1 MESQMEG
8 ELSQE
13 SVAEVEAEGPIDPAV
28 TEEPQNLEADSQE
41 ASQPEQQAEPDD
53 DSEEFEWEGKRIK
66 APKGLKDGVLMH
78 ADYTRKTQGLAAEKE
93 ALKQREE
100 RIAQQAKAS
109 EEEISARARMH
120 HIDAEL
126 KRFETFDWQQYQQ
139 ARLQDPLQADEAWNY
154 VQHLRSQRNEAA
166 QSIMQAENAR
176 GVEAQQETAKRLHE
190 TEQFARSK
198 GWTAETDKQVIEFA
212 VSKGASPKDLQM
224 MMNPLVYETLYLARL
239 GEQTLKKGM
248 AAPKPGTPA
257 APLHVVGAK
266 ANPPAR
272 KDLASMSMEE
282 YVATRQKQMAA
293 KSR

>member
-1 MESQMEG
+1 MEHQMEG
-8 ELSQE
+8 ELSQD
-13 SVAEVEAEGPIDPAV
+13 SAPEVEAEGPIDPGV
-28 TEEPQNLEADSQE
+28 VEQPENLEADSIE
-41 ASQPEQQAEPDD
+41 DSQPEQTAEPD
-53 DSEEFEWEGKRIK
+53 DSEEFEWEGRRIK

-78 ADYTRKTQGLAAEKE
+78 ADYTRKTQEIASTRKE
-93 ALKQREE
+93 LEEARE
-100 RIAQQAKAS
+100 RVTQQAKAS

-126 KRFETFDWQQYQQ
+126 KRFETFDWSQYQQ

-166 QSIMQAENAR
+166 TSIMQAEQQR
-176 GVEAQQETAKRLHE
+176 GVEAQQETARRLHE

-198 GWTAETDKQVIEFA
+198 GWTAETDKAVIEFA
-212 VSKGASPKDLQM
+212 VSKGATPKDLQA

-272 KDLASMSMEE
+272 KTVGDMSMDE
-282 YVATRQKQMAA
+282 YVAFRSKQNAA
-293 KSR
+293 KGR

>member
-1 MESQMEG
+1 MEPKMEG
-8 ELSQE
+8 ESQE
-13 SVAEVEAEGPIDPAV
+13 SAPDVEAEGPIETGAV
-28 TEEPQNLEADSQE
+28 EEPQNLEADSQE
-41 ASQPEQQAEPDD
+41 ASQPEAEAEPDED
-53 DSEEFEWEGKRIK
+53 LEEFEWEGRRIK

-78 ADYTRKTQGLAAEKE
+78 ADYTRKTMEVSATRQQL
-93 ALKQREE
+93 EE
-100 RIAQQAKAS
+100 RAERIQQQAKAS

-166 QSIMQAENAR
+166 QSVSQAVQQR
-176 GVEAQQETAKRLHE
+176 GVEAQQETARRLHE

-212 VSKGASPKDLQM
+212 VSKGATPKDLQA

-282 YVATRQKQMAA
+282 YVATRQKQLAA

>member
-1 MESQMEG
+1 MEHQMEG

-13 SVAEVEAEGPIDPAV
+13 SAADVEAEGPIETGAV
-28 TEEPQNLEADSQE
+28 EEPQDLNAVSGED
-41 ASQPEQQAEPDD
+41 SQPEQIAEPD

-78 ADYTRKTQGLAAEKE
+78 ADYTRKTQEIASTRKE
-93 ALKQREE
+93 LEEARE
-100 RIAQQAKAS
+100 RVTQQAKAS

-126 KRFETFDWQQYQQ
+126 KRFETFDWSQYQQ

-176 GVEAQQETAKRLHE
+176 GAQAQQETARRLHE

-212 VSKGASPKDLQM
+212 VSKGASPKDLQA

-272 KDLASMSMEE
+272 KTVGDMSMEE
-282 YVATRQKQMAA
+282 YVAFRSKQNAA

>member
-1 MESQMEG
+1 MEPKMEG
-8 ELSQE
+8 ESQE
-13 SVAEVEAEGPIDPAV
+13 SAPDVEAEGPIETGAV
-28 TEEPQNLEADSQE
+28 EEPQNLEADSQE
-41 ASQPEQQAEPDD
+41 ASQPEAEAEPDED
-53 DSEEFEWEGKRIK
+53 LEEFEWEGRRIK

-78 ADYTRKTQGLAAEKE
+78 ADYTRKTMEVSATRQQL
-93 ALKQREE
+93 EE
-100 RIAQQAKAS
+100 RAERIQQQAKAS

-126 KRFETFDWQQYQQ
+126 KRFETFDWQQYQL

-166 QSIMQAENAR
+166 QSISQAENAR
-176 GVEAQQETAKRLHE
+176 SEQAQQETAKRLRE

-212 VSKGASPKDLQM
+212 VSKGASPKDLQA

-282 YVATRQKQMAA
+282 YVATRQKQLAA

>member
-1 MESQMEG
+1 MEHQMEG
-8 ELSQE
+8 ELSQD
-13 SVAEVEAEGPIDPAV
+13 SAPEVEAEGPIDPGV
-28 TEEPQNLEADSQE
+28 VEQPENLEADSIE
-41 ASQPEQQAEPDD
+41 DSQPEQTAEPD
-53 DSEEFEWEGKRIK
+53 DSEEFEWEGRRIK

-78 ADYTRKTQGLAAEKE
+78 ADYTRKTQEIASTRKE
-93 ALKQREE
+93 LEEARE
-100 RIAQQAKAS
+100 RVTQQAKAS

-126 KRFETFDWQQYQQ
+126 KRFETFDWSQYQQ

-166 QSIMQAENAR
+166 TSIMQAEQQR
-176 GVEAQQETAKRLHE
+176 GVEAQQETARRLHE

-198 GWTAETDKQVIEFA
+198 GWTAETDKAVIEFA
-212 VSKGASPKDLQM
+212 VSKGATPKDLQA

-282 YVATRQKQMAA
+282 YVATRQKQIAA

>member
-1 MESQMEG
+1 MEHQMEG

-13 SVAEVEAEGPIDPAV
+13 SAPEVEAEGPIDPGV
-28 TEEPQNLEADSQE
+28 VEQPENLEADSSE
-41 ASQPEQQAEPDD
+41 DSQPEQQAEPDD
-53 DSEEFEWEGKRIK
+53 DSEEFEWEGRRIK

-78 ADYTRKTQGLAAEKE
+78 ADYTRKTQEIASTRKE
-93 ALKQREE
+93 LEEARE
-100 RIAQQAKAS
+100 RVTQQAKAS

-126 KRFETFDWQQYQQ
+126 KRFEAFDWSQYQQ

-166 QSIMQAENAR
+166 QSISQAENAR
-176 GVEAQQETAKRLHE
+176 SAEAQQETARRLHE

-212 VSKGASPKDLQM
+212 VSKGASPKDLQATM
-224 MMNPLVYETLYLARL
+224 SPLVYETLYLARL

-257 APLHVVGAK
+257 APLHVVAAK

-272 KDLASMSMEE
+272 KDLASMSMDE
-282 YVATRQKQMAA
+282 YVATRQKQLAA

>member
-1 MESQMEG
+1 MEHQMEG

-13 SVAEVEAEGPIDPAV
+13 SAPEVEAEGPIDPGV
-28 TEEPQNLEADSQE
+28 VEQPENLEADSSE
-41 ASQPEQQAEPDD
+41 DSQPEQQAEPDD
-53 DSEEFEWEGKRIK
+53 DSEEFEWEGRRIK

-78 ADYTRKTQGLAAEKE
+78 ADYTRKTQGLSAEKK
-93 ALKQREE
+93 ALEE
-100 RIAQQAKAS
+100 RAERIEQQAKAS

-126 KRFETFDWQQYQQ
+126 KRFEAFDWSQYQQ

-166 QSIMQAENAR
+166 QSISQAENAR
-176 GVEAQQETAKRLHE
+176 SAEAQQETARRLHE

-212 VSKGASPKDLQM
+212 VSKGATPKDLQA

-257 APLHVVGAK
+257 APLHVVAAK

-282 YVATRQKQMAA
+282 YVATRQKQLAA

>member
-8 ELSQE
+8 EPSQE
-13 SVAEVEAEGPIDPAV
+13 SAPDVEAEGPIETGAV
-28 TEEPQNLEADSQE
+28 EEPQNLEAADSGE
-41 ASQPEQQAEPDD
+41 DSQPEHQPEPD

-100 RIAQQAKAS
+100 RISQQAKAS

-126 KRFETFDWQQYQQ
+126 KRFETFDWSQYQQ

-176 GVEAQQETAKRLHE
+176 GVEAQQETARRLHE

-198 GWTAETDKQVIEFA
+198 GWSAETDKQVIEFA
-212 VSKGASPKDLQM
+212 VSKGASPKDLQA

-282 YVATRQKQMAA
+282 YVATRQKQLAA

>member
-1 MESQMEG
+1 MEHQMEG

-13 SVAEVEAEGPIDPAV
+13 SAADVEAEGPIETGAV
-28 TEEPQNLEADSQE
+28 EEPQDLNAVSGED
-41 ASQPEQQAEPDD
+41 SQPEQIAEPD

-78 ADYTRKTQGLAAEKE
+78 ADYTRKTQEIASTRKE
-93 ALKQREE
+93 LEE
-100 RIAQQAKAS
+100 ARDRVTQQAKAS

-126 KRFETFDWQQYQQ
+126 KRFETFDWSQYQQ

-176 GVEAQQETAKRLHE
+176 GAQAQQETARRLHE

-212 VSKGASPKDLQM
+212 VSKGASPKDLQA

-272 KDLASMSMEE
+272 KTVGDMSMEE
-282 YVATRQKQMAA
+282 YVAFRSKQNAA

>member
-1 MESQMEG
+1 
-8 ELSQE
+8 
-13 SVAEVEAEGPIDPAV
+13 
-28 TEEPQNLEADSQE
+28 
-41 ASQPEQQAEPDD
+41 
-53 DSEEFEWEGKRIK
+53 
-66 APKGLKDGVLMH
+66 VLMH
-78 ADYTRKTQGLAAEKE
+78 ADYTRKTQEIASTRKE
-93 ALKQREE
+93 LEEARE
-100 RIAQQAKAS
+100 RVTQQAKAS

-126 KRFETFDWQQYQQ
+126 KRFETFDWSQYQQ

-166 QSIMQAENAR
+166 TSIMQAEQQR
-176 GVEAQQETAKRLHE
+176 GVEAQQETARRLHE

-198 GWTAETDKQVIEFA
+198 GWTAETDKAVIEFA
-212 VSKGASPKDLQM
+212 VSKGATPKDLQA

-272 KDLASMSMEE
+272 KSVADMSMEE
-282 YVATRQKQMAA
+282 YVAFRSKQNAA
-293 KSR
+293 KGR